1 MDGGYENSAINLKK
15 VILFSKL
22 SPYRC
27 CLLQVIFYP
36 DNILDLFKQFGVKR
50 QFDLLSVDTDA
61 YDFFM
66 LETILEVGDMRASN
80 TNIRLNLPSRTASD
94 PAL

>member
-1 MDGGYENSAINLKK
+1 MDGEYENRTINLKK
-15 VILFSKL
+15 VFNFQNFP
-22 SPYRC
+22 PYLN